1 MEDSAPV
8 LLNGNGT
15 PYLAIFDG
23 AESPIMDKLNDL
35 PIGMEVTNFKYK
47 YSEDKGDSGE
57 FTIETNNV
65 DIVDEPSLQYKMP
78 LRLQWGWL
86 FSDGSSKRSPVRLVN
101 ISDHKIEFTPDG
113 TKFTI
118 KFKDAKK
125 FLEDEP
131 PAYFADQT
139 DYLKYMQQLAMGKI
153 HIQILDYAQ
162 KPGMKPVILE
172 KVDCDGK
179 REQRAK

>member
-23 AESPIMDKLNDL
+23 SGRPIMDKLNEI
-35 PIGMEVTNFKYK
+35 PIGMEVIRFEYK
-47 YSEDKGDSGE
+47 YTEDDGDSGE
-57 FTIETNNV
+57 FTIHTNNV
-65 DIVDEPSLQYKMP
+65 NIVDEPALQYKMP
-78 LRLQWGWL
+78 LKLQWGWL
-86 FSDGSSKRSPVRLVN
+86 FSDGTNRVGPPRLVN

-118 KFKDAKK
+118 IFKDARK
-125 FLEDEP
+125 FLEDSP
-131 PAYFADQT
+131 PDYFANQT
-139 DYLKYMQQLAMGKI
+139 DYLIYMQQLAMGRLPFMI
-153 HIQILDYAQ
+153 TDYA
-162 KPGMKPVILE
+162 E
-172 KVDCDGK
+172 KAGLKLTIFERENCDGK